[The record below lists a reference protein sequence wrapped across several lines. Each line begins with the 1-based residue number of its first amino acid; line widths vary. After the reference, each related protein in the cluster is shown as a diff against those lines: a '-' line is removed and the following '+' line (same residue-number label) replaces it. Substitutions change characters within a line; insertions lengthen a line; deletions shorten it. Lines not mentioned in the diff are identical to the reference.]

1 MGIVPF
7 FLFPLFL
14 ILSFFTRKNKKV
26 LLFVLT
32 MGTLTFLMSIELLL
46 DSILTLQSSHPAYTY
61 SALAGGFAVMYF
73 LGYGLLWLFM
83 PINYIHRIFPLL
95 YFLAFSLLSHSPIV
109 FLKITSVLGTIA
121 LICFY
126 IVDWSCISGQLKVNK
141 QSQKR
146 NIRSKS

>member
-14 ILSFFTRKNKKV
+14 ILSFFTRKNRKV
-26 LLFVLT
+26 FLFVLT
-32 MGTLTFLMSIELLL
+32 MGTLTFLMSIELLS
-46 DSILTLQSSHPAYTY
+46 DSVLTLLSSHPAYTY

-109 FLKITSVLGTIA
+109 FLKITSVFGVIS

-126 IVDWSCISGQLKVNK
+126 IVDCRNIPCKLKLKKQL
-141 QSQKR
+141 QKR
-146 NIRSKS
+146 NSRKKS